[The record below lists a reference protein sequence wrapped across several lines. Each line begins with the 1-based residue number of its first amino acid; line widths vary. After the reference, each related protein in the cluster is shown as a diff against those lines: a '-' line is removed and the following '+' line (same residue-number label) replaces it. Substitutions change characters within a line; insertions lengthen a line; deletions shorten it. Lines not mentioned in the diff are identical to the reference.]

1 MSAFVVSRHA
11 RTRRIGATLGSLVLA
26 CLISA
31 SAALGAEPA
40 GLETKARQALIVDG
54 ETGAVLFEK
63 DADTRFP
70 PASLAKLMSMEV
82 VFEAIEA
89 GRLSPTQEFTVSE
102 HAWRTGGAPSGTSTM
117 FAKLNSSV
125 AVEALIR
132 GTIVQ
137 AANDAAIILAEGMA
151 GSEEAFAGLMNE
163 TAARLGLSRST
174 FVNPT
179 GLPAEGQAVTARDLV
194 RLARHIRSTHTQFY
208 GIYAEPS
215 FEWNKIFQ
223 RNRNPL
229 LPMNIGAT
237 GMGTGY
243 TEASG
248 YSIVGVTER
257 EGRTT
262 IIVLGGLESIKDRTE
277 EARRLLDWSNTS
289 FRRRELFAAGV
300 RVGSATVFGG
310 GQAEVSLLTRT
321 PLVAYVPQDH
331 PERVSARVRY
341 AGPLLAPVVAGAE
354 VGQIEV
360 LIDGRVSIAQ
370 PLFAAE
376 SVEQGTFAAR
386 ALDAAQEL
394 AFGWIRSL

>member
-1 MSAFVVSRHA
+1 MPEIVVSKKSLSAFGCIA
-11 RTRRIGATLGSLVLA
+11 LA
-26 CLISA
+26 CLLQASSA
-31 SAALGAEPA
+31 LAAEPA
-40 GLETKARQALIVDG
+40 MVDSKARQALIVDG

-63 DADTRFP
+63 DSATPFP
-70 PASLAKLMSMEV
+70 PASLAKLMTMEV

-89 GRLSPTQEFTVSE
+89 GRLSPAQEFSVSE
-102 HAWRTGGAPSGTSTM
+102 YAWRTGGAPSGTSTM

-137 AANDAAIILAEGMA
+137 AANDAAIVLAEGIA
-151 GSEEAFAGLMNE
+151 GSEAAFAQLMNQ
-163 TAARLGLSRST
+163 TAQTLGLTHST

-179 GLPAEGQAVTARDLV
+179 GLPADGQAVTARDLV
-194 RLARHIRSTHTQFY
+194 KLARHIQATHRQY
-208 GIYAEPS
+208 YPIYAEPS

-229 LPMNIGAT
+229 LAMNIGAT

-248 YSIVGVTER
+248 YSLVGVTER
-257 EGRTT
+257 DGRTT
-262 IIVLGGLESIKDRTE
+262 FIALGGLDSIKDRTE

-289 FRRRELFAAGV
+289 FSRKQLFAAGAQ
-300 RVGSATVFGG
+300 VGSASVFGG
-310 GQAEVSLLTRT
+310 GKAEVKLVTKDAV
-321 PLVAYVPQDH
+321 VAYVPQDR
-331 PERVSARVRY
+331 PDRVTARVRY
-341 AGPLLAPVVAGAE
+341 AGPLRAPIAAGDK
-354 VGQIEV
+354 VGEIEV
-360 LIDGRVSIAQ
+360 RIDDKVSVAH
-370 PLFAAE
+370 PLYAAE
-376 SVEQGTFAAR
+376 TIEQGTFAAR